1 MLVVDGCDVK
11 GRQVAEAYVIR
22 TLCTLQ
28 PFSKFLLSTLLAQ
41 IPEKRTFRFIV
52 MFVLEDRHALL
63 ASSTDTIPLLPIAS
77 LPTLLQELF
86 SRAIKVPILVT
97 LTTPNRMWLNN
108 M

>member
-1 MLVVDGCDVK
+1 LLVVDDCDVK

-63 ASSTDTIPLLPIAS
+63 ASSTDTIPLLPIVGVAFKTPDKFTS
-77 LPTLLQELF
+77 WYTGHRRLPSWKKRGKDTC
-86 SRAIKVPILVT
+86 
-97 LTTPNRMWLNN
+97 
-108 M
+108 